1 MELSGRLKKI
11 MKELDLSQVQVADK
25 TNVTR
30 QNISNIIND
39 KGNPSVE
46 WVRKLVIAFPVIDC
60 RWLVTGEGE
69 MLINKSK
76 SDFIP
81 SENLTQLNESKINS
95 ECENCKRLNS
105 YIEKQERLIE
115 RLERQLGHDTENKK
129 VV

>member
-1 MELSGRLKKI
+1 MELSGRLKKV
-11 MKELDLSQVQVADK
+11 MKELDLSQVQIADK

-69 MLINKSK
+69 MLVDKSK
-76 SDFIP
+76 SDYVL
-81 SENLTQLNESKINS
+81 SENLAHLNESKINS

-105 YIEKQERLIE
+105 YIEKQERLIV
-115 RLERQLGHDTENKK
+115 RLERQLGHDVPDKK
-129 VV
+129 AI